1 MAPVEHLFEELRKH
15 SESDIYPYHMPGH
28 KRRPFGMLPGELSR
42 IDITEID
49 GFDNLHQPEGI
60 LDGLQREAAGLYGA
74 EESFYLVNGSTCG
87 ILSAVSC
94 ALPEGGHI
102 LMARNCHRSA
112 YHGIYLRGL
121 RATYLYPP
129 YLEEYGIY
137 DALEPEEVRR
147 ALEREPDIGA
157 VLVVSPTYEGRI
169 SDIRA
174 IADIVHERGIPLIVD
189 EAHGAH
195 LGLADGFPK
204 NSCQQGADLVIHSV
218 HKTLPALTQTALLHV
233 NGQRIDRGL
242 LRRFLRIYQSSS
254 PSYLLMAGI
263 DNALRYV
270 GLQGQEAFGAFRQR
284 FEAMLD
290 RLRGCRHLRFL
301 TDAGDRQDTGKL
313 LISTKQSGL
322 TGKQL
327 YDILLGRY
335 HLQPEMAST
344 GFVLAMFTVNDREEA
359 YRRMTEAL
367 LAIDGALEEGM
378 AHTPEKRAEGRAA
391 EAPGSG
397 EYRPGAGALCG
408 EGAGESA
415 GHGRNR
421 GTGRSGAIPLAKA
434 WDMPTEQIAL
444 AESEGRYIGEFINLY
459 PPGVPLLVPGERM
472 TGELIGMISEVEEQG
487 LEVQGVGRRKGAG
500 GFLAELYVPAILE
513 EIQDSWNI
521 YKRH

>member
-301 TDAGDRQDTGKL
+301 MDTGDRQDTGKL

-472 TGELIGMISEVEEQG
+472 TGELIGMISEAEEQG

-500 GFLAELYVPAILE
+500 GLWPELYIPAILE